1 MSQQSL
7 VFAAAPPCAAADHV
21 EADCPTC
28 IEAAFTAGR
37 LSLVI
42 DDAMP
47 LGRALGG
54 YGWNFAG
61 CGGAA
66 IDASAQVRVVHVIS
80 VHAHG
85 EIRGYVLTTGDGAL
99 RQRGPCYIGPWPV
112 LDAAVLARVAGA
124 KHVALLNGAA

>member
-66 IDASAQVRVVHVIS
+66 INASAQVRVVHVIS